1 MRKYEAYVLIKPT
14 LEPTQA
20 LEVSNKFL
28 ELIKLNGGE
37 VEAKNSLEKTKKTP
51 FEVKGHNAA
60 YEQVFDFE
68 AEPEFIFELERNL
81 KIDENI
87 IRFLTLKIDDKK
99 IAAKKKKAEKKAKKD
114 QAKKAAEAKK
124 EETKAEENKEE
135 K

>member
-28 ELIKLNGGE
+28 ELIKSHGGE

-68 AEPEFIFELERNL
+68 ADPEFIFELERN
-81 KIDENI
+81 
-87 IRFLTLKIDDKK
+87 LKIDDKK